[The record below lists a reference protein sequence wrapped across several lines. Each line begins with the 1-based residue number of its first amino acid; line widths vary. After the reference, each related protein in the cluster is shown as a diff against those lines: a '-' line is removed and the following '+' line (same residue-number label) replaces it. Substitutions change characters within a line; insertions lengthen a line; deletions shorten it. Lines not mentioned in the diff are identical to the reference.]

1 MPPVLPTRGGGGS
14 VRKKRRRSKSER
26 LERALDRAARTGVAN
41 ANRKRDPMSPK
52 NTNDAISSKYKNQP
66 SARAQAAAAR
76 AARKKPAINLARRK
90 ATRNLDRGT
99 GGGKPNSANDRSG
112 TTPQAVKASNG
123 PSNGPGGRTNNRT
136 GGGGGPSRNRGGN
149 GGGGGKNN
157 KPGKGGNK
165 GKGGAKGGGG
175 KVAKDDTLSD
185 ARRSVGLEINPQL
198 AAIMREVEAAKARLE
213 QEKASINGVSETTRR
228 NLSDTYG
235 MLGQYL
241 EANQAQGDAT
251 MATGQQ
257 AVSSGFDG
265 LLAALGQQGQQAQA
279 GVSGEM
285 ARLGLTGAGDTG
297 ALQRDTS
304 LLQGLAGIN
313 QQSALA
319 GLTAQRGSFN
329 GLQDQLQGNAQASGA
344 NHQAAALRAALDQI
358 MGAEEEFTG
367 LNNKLVGEYNTLEG
381 SRGARV
387 QEMIDTIKQA
397 QFEQEMELSQQ
408 AFMNQMTQDKFGLDV
423 AQLRSENKQARAGT
437 RLERAR
443 LDLERQKA
451 AQTAADKAADRRLRE
466 KEAAA
471 KAAGGG
477 ASGSF
482 RPTGFSGAVQVIQQ
496 SQKNPYQAAKLETI
510 IRKVRTGNERFDP
523 TNSGDMPNAITWAKS
538 QLKKMGIDSMANR
551 RIVAD
556 AVTAFY
562 GKYGGA

>member
-1 MPPVLPTRGGGGS
+1 
-14 VRKKRRRSKSER
+14 
-26 LERALDRAARTGVAN
+26 
-41 ANRKRDPMSPK
+41 
-52 NTNDAISSKYKNQP
+52 
-66 SARAQAAAAR
+66 
-76 AARKKPAINLARRK
+76 
-90 ATRNLDRGT
+90 
-99 GGGKPNSANDRSG
+99 
-112 TTPQAVKASNG
+112 
-123 PSNGPGGRTNNRT
+123 
-136 GGGGGPSRNRGGN
+136 
-149 GGGGGKNN
+149 
-157 KPGKGGNK
+157 
-165 GKGGAKGGGG
+165 
-175 KVAKDDTLSD
+175 
-185 ARRSVGLEINPQL
+185 
-198 AAIMREVEAAKARLE
+198 
-213 QEKASINGVSETTRR
+213 
-228 NLSDTYG
+228 
-235 MLGQYL
+235 
-241 EANQAQGDAT
+241 
-251 MATGQQ
+251 
-257 AVSSGFDG
+257 
-265 LLAALGQQGQQAQA
+265 
-279 GVSGEM
+279 
-285 ARLGLTGAGDTG
+285 
-297 ALQRDTS
+297 
-304 LLQGLAGIN
+304 
-313 QQSALA
+313 
-319 GLTAQRGSFN
+319 
-329 GLQDQLQGNAQASGA
+329 
-344 NHQAAALRAALDQI
+344 
-358 MGAEEEFTG
+358 
-367 LNNKLVGEYNTLEG
+367 
-381 SRGARV
+381 
-387 QEMIDTIKQA
+387 MIDTIKQA

>member
-1 MPPVLPTRGGGGS
+1 
-14 VRKKRRRSKSER
+14 
-26 LERALDRAARTGVAN
+26 
-41 ANRKRDPMSPK
+41 
-52 NTNDAISSKYKNQP
+52 
-66 SARAQAAAAR
+66 
-76 AARKKPAINLARRK
+76 
-90 ATRNLDRGT
+90 
-99 GGGKPNSANDRSG
+99 
-112 TTPQAVKASNG
+112 
-123 PSNGPGGRTNNRT
+123 
-136 GGGGGPSRNRGGN
+136 
-149 GGGGGKNN
+149 
-157 KPGKGGNK
+157 
-165 GKGGAKGGGG
+165 
-175 KVAKDDTLSD
+175 
-185 ARRSVGLEINPQL
+185 
-198 AAIMREVEAAKARLE
+198 
-213 QEKASINGVSETTRR
+213 
-228 NLSDTYG
+228 
-235 MLGQYL
+235 
-241 EANQAQGDAT
+241 

-257 AVSSGFDG
+257 AVGSGFEN
-265 LLAALGQQGQQAQA
+265 LIAALGQQGQSAA
-279 GVSGEM
+279 SGVFNEM
-285 ARLGLTGAGDTG
+285 ERLGIAGATDTAG
-297 ALQRDTS
+297 IQKDSA

-367 LNNKLVGEYNTLEG
+367 LNNKLVGEYQTLEG
-381 SRGARV
+381 TRGARI
-387 QEMIDTIKQA
+387 QEMVDTIKQA

-423 AQLRSENKQARAGT
+423 AQLKSQNKQARAGT

-477 ASGSF
+477 SGSF
-482 RPTGFSGAVQVIQQ
+482 RPAGFSGAIQGSQQ
-496 SQKNPYQAAKLETI
+496 SQKNPYQAAKLETV
-510 IRKVRTGNERFDP
+510 IRKVRTGPPGIDP
-523 TNSGDMPNAITWAKS
+523 TNTGSLPDAITWAKN

-562 GKYGGA
+562 GKYGGS